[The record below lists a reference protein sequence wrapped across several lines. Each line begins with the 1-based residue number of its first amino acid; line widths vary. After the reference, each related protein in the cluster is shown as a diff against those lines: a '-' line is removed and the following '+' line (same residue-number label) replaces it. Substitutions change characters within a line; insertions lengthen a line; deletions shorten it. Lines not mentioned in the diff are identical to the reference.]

1 MFNYVAL
8 LIPYTWNALI
18 TYLVQPRPSLPPSL
32 SHFHVCSPVLLPS
45 HSHSSLGSPSVRA
58 PLKGEIESD
67 TLTLLLLR
75 FYAVVIGNVR
85 ISQSRYFT
93 SVLALFLSLCACS
106 NTNGRFQTLML
117 SLRPLLRFSVLPR
130 TLVTQTRGKR

>member
-1 MFNYVAL
+1 MFSYVAL

-45 HSHSSLGSPSVRA
+45 HSHSSLGSSSVSA

-85 ISQSRYFT
+85 IAQSRYLT
-93 SVLALFLSLCACS
+93 SVLALFLSLCMQQHKWTFSDFDALFAPAPEVCSSATDTRDS
-106 NTNGRFQTLML
+106 NTR
-117 SLRPLLRFSVLPR
+117 
-130 TLVTQTRGKR
+130 